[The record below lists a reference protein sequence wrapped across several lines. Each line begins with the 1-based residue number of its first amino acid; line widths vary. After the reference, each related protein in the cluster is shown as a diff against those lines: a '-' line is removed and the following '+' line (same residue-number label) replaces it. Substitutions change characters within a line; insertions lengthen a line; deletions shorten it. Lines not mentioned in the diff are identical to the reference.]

1 MAGRCGLDW
10 SRRDEA
16 RREEEEEEGDDESK
30 LFPLSLSLSLFRFG
44 FDFGLVLIWVWREYE
59 TRVEGKKPPGVI
71 AKSNTEYYSVL

>member
-30 LFPLSLSLSLFRFG
+30 LFPLSLSRF
-44 FDFGLVLIWVWREYE
+44 FDLVSILVWF
-59 TRVEGKKPPGVI
+59 
-71 AKSNTEYYSVL
+71 